1 MILLGHSIQY
11 LNKTNCDWDKKL
23 QMLTN
28 EVNKKCS
35 SDDLKNKVKKAKT
48 KLMFEIDELRKKV

>member
-1 MILLGHSIQY
+1 
-11 LNKTNCDWDKKL
+11 
-23 QMLTN
+23 MLTN